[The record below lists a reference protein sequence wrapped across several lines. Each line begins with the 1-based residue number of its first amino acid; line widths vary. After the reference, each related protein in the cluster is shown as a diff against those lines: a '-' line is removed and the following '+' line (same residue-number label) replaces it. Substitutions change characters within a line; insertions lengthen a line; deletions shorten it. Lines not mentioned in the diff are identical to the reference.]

1 MNHAQ
6 MAASLLRGAAD
17 FFRSMKSVDRA
28 IERELEANAQACETI
43 ADRVESDP
51 SGQAPRLQGD

>member
-17 FFRSMKSVDRA
+17 FFRAMKSVDRA
-28 IERELEANAQACETI
+28 IEQELEANAQACETV
-43 ADRVESDP
+43 ADRVERNP
-51 SGQAPRLQGD
+51 TGEAPHLRDA